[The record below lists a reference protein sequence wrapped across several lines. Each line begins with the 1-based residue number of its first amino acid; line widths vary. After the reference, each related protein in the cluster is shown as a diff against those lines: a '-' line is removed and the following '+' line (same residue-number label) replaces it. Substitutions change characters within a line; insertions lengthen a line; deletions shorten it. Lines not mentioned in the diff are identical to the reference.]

1 MSVQNLE
8 LILKG
13 KDYWNGV
20 LSGEAAGAFAGD
32 RNGGAISG
40 TGEFDLRLPENI
52 TATVMKLSNG
62 SPARVHLCL
71 LAGVAALLY
80 KYNSGQEIM
89 IGAPVYKQASGED
102 LLNKILLFRMDLTG
116 GKGFKELLM
125 AISKDMKDAVTHQ
138 NFPLNTLLFQKKI
151 ADKETGMSMIDVF
164 VLLEELHEKE
174 YVHPLRPGIMFL
186 FRTDED
192 NSISCRIE
200 YSIAR
205 FTHTA
210 IRDIAGRLVL
220 LLGTCLQD
228 MLQDLTGISLLSDE
242 DRQLIS
248 NPPAPPTSRDAR
260 SIISLFEEQ
269 ADKTPGMPA
278 LGFENQVITYSE
290 LNRLSNQFAAYL
302 QKQHGIVLEDR
313 VAIRLPRSPWMIVAI
328 LGALKAGAAYIPIDP
343 EYPAQRISYIEAD
356 SQCKLLVDQDIM
368 EQFVACRH
376 TISEERINCNTA
388 PDQLVYI
395 IYTSGSTGTPKGV
408 AIKNS
413 NLVNY
418 IDWAN
423 SYYFDGKNRYCFG
436 LFTSLSFDLTITSIF
451 TTLLRGDKIF
461 IFPESNIA
469 GIITDVFSSHSEVNT
484 IKITPSH
491 LNLARNLGLERS
503 AIDTIILGG
512 EQLKKEQ
519 VAFLKQL
526 NPDIKI
532 YNEYGPTETTVGCTC
547 VLLTGNEDEISIGR
561 PVRNTNIYITDTHG
575 NLLPPGIPGEIIIS
589 GAGVAAGYYNNGAQT
604 SAKFCEDQYTDNV
617 GRAYRSGDLGQWLPD
632 GNILYIGRKDGQVK
646 INGFRIETDEVE
658 YHLVC
663 YPGVTAAVV
672 LAKHTGDAQ
681 EGLYAFFVSDNVIEQ
696 ASLREFMQASVPA
709 YMIPHYFC
717 QVSEIPLTPNGKVD
731 EKVLQSMYVS
741 QNTTAAYMAPR
752 NELERELCLV
762 WQEIL
767 GKEQVGVLDD
777 FFSMGGHS
785 LKATRLMTRYRKQF
799 GVHLSLQEIFMNA
812 SVARHAALIT
822 QARREQVKEI
832 PVADQADSYPLSNSQ
847 KRLWLLSQRSDSSTA
862 YNIPA
867 AFQITGELDLTGFNN
882 AVDYL
887 IQRHEIFRTSIKET
901 ASGEPAQWIIPAA
914 GFSYNVGYHD
924 LAGEDSRESM
934 CRRHIEEMM
943 ATKFDLAVA
952 PLFRLVL
959 LRMEADRYVLL
970 LNMHHIISDAWSME
984 VFTRELFDFYNH
996 RKSGITFES
1005 SPLRIQY
1012 KDYAV
1017 WQNLLLDGE
1026 IAKQSR
1032 EYWLNQLKGELP
1044 VLTVPAN
1051 KSSTALSGTAAVL
1064 HMKLEPAVTAALKQR
1079 TRQQG
1084 ATVFMGLLAAV
1095 KVLLH
1100 RYTGQEDL
1108 LVGTPVAGREHAD
1121 LEDQIGFYVNTLAI
1135 RTIIDS
1141 ECSFSQLLDTVKN
1154 TTLEAYAH
1162 QDYPFDLVAEDHKGL
1177 TLNIMVDMHSNAF
1190 AKQQEDAWKGLRIN
1204 TFPTGPDKVKFDL
1217 NFSFAESADDVYL
1230 SIKYNTDKYTH
1241 EFIECMGR
1249 YFTNMTER
1257 LCANDQ
1263 TAVKQI
1269 NMLGTEEQEALLRQY
1284 SGTASSFED
1293 VTVIDLF
1300 RMSVEQRR
1308 DEIAVVY
1315 KDEKLTYGELDERS
1329 NRLGHYLQQQ
1339 YGIRA
1344 EEKVGILLDRSYW
1357 WAVAVLGIL
1366 KAGGAYVP
1374 IDPDYPKERV
1384 RYIMEDSGC
1393 RLLLDEEELSRF
1405 KTSEKD
1411 YSASPVTAD
1420 LQPSNLLYV
1429 IYTSGS
1435 TGQPKG
1441 VEVEIRSAVNIYYG
1455 WKQVYGLEGFSVSL
1469 LQLASISF
1477 DVFFGDVCRSLLTGG
1492 KMVICPNETKAN
1504 PEELYRLMEQE
1515 GVNILESTPA
1525 LLLPFMSYVREQQL
1539 DLSFLKV
1546 LILGSDTL
1554 NITAY
1559 RDLVK
1564 EHSAGIRVINSYGTT
1579 EATIDSLYYE
1589 GREEDMVALSGHT
1602 PVGYTFPNISAFIL
1616 DAGLMVQPAGVVGEL
1631 CIGGAGLA
1639 RGYLRRPELTTE
1651 KFIPHPYHPGERLYR
1666 TGDLAFLMDNG
1677 AIGFLGRKDHQVKI
1691 YGFRIEPAEIEDALC
1706 RHTLIEE
1713 ALVITHEPPGGNKEL
1728 VAYIISERGSGQLT
1742 SAVLRAFLAESLPV
1756 YMLPAAYIHL
1766 EQFPLTPNGKIDR
1779 KALPVPAS
1787 LAISAGTEYVAPAN
1801 EKERLLVEI
1810 CEQVLQR
1817 KAISTKDDFF
1827 VMGGDSIK
1835 SIQIVSRLRQRGYQ
1849 LQVRDVLSYPCIAVM
1864 ARQMQKAK
1872 RAIPQQAVQGPVV
1885 LSPVQRAFLES
1896 DQPDKHHY
1904 NQSVM
1909 LYSSQRID
1917 EKALEAVL
1925 SALVAHHDALRISF
1939 KRNAGG
1945 AWLQH
1950 NNGPESGYRFI
1961 THEITDEE
1969 NWQQVFRKK
1978 ADLIQSGFDLNGGAL
1993 FHTGLFHCPDGDHV
2007 LLVIHHL
2014 LVDSVSW
2021 RILLEDLSSL
2031 YSQAGSGRKLFLP
2044 AKTDSFQYWME
2055 QQQAYARN
2063 GQLLAEHA
2071 FWDEIEKHPV
2081 PVFPLDMPGGDNY
2094 HADRQTVTCSLEN
2107 SITNDLQTR
2116 CHTAYKTEI
2125 NDILLTA
2132 LGLAVQE
2139 VLGAR
2144 KFHVNLEGHGRE
2156 AMERDVDVTRTVGWF
2171 TSQFP
2176 VLIDA
2181 EDHVSMTGTLV
2192 RIKEQLHRI
2201 PNNGIGYGMLRYLAK
2216 ENAGTSSFIAPVT
2229 FNYLG
2234 EFTPP
2239 VNNEG
2244 SAGGF
2249 TFSAAPAS
2257 SEVSPLQQ
2265 CEEILAV
2272 TGMIMQGRLQLSFHY
2287 SKAQYRKDTITAL
2300 SLAYRR
2306 YLMELVEV
2314 LKAAEPATTPVDL
2327 TYQGLSIAELS
2338 ALDQSGAV
2346 EDVYELTPLQQGMY
2360 YQWMSSPSSTAYFE
2374 QVVYH
2379 VEGELDRA
2387 SLDYAYTQIV
2397 ARHGVLRTSFTDR
2410 YSGMPLQVV
2419 RKEVVPG
2426 FTFLDLR
2433 NDNSFDLEAYISQ
2446 DLNRGFNLE
2455 EGSQMRLSVLQ
2466 TGEREFTF
2474 LWSHHHIL
2482 MDGWCTGIIIRD
2494 FYQLY
2499 RSHQKTNIPAL
2510 PDVTSYREYI
2520 RWLRAVDH
2528 QEALDY
2534 WKVYLDG
2541 YDTATVLPF
2550 LQPGIPEAG
2559 PVEQEGRLVFG
2570 KSDTAR
2576 IRAFCSS
2583 NKITENSFMQTVWG
2597 ILLSKYNNTR
2607 DVVYG
2612 GVVSGRPAELTG
2624 VEEMIGLFINTV
2636 PVRINYEEGT
2646 TVSELLHQVQR
2657 NNINSLPYHHVQLA
2671 EVQAQSKLGN
2681 NLVGHLFT
2689 FQNIPS
2695 HELIAEG
2702 IVQAGSDKL
2711 FTLKESLIFGQ
2722 TNYDFDITIVL
2733 GESIEVLIKYATA
2746 LYSPA
2751 TVSLIKQHIRN
2762 CTEEILQ
2769 DPAKCIADIRYITEE
2784 EIQTLK
2790 NEITV
2795 NTTPVTARTVPDL
2808 FNEQVA
2814 RRGAQVCL
2822 VYGDRTLS
2830 YNDLDALSNRFAH
2843 FLQQQYG
2850 LLPGHRVS
2858 MQLERSEW
2866 LIVTMLA
2873 ILKQGCVYIPVDP
2886 FYPAERIAYILSD
2899 SGSRLTITS
2908 EIIAAFQMRQEEY
2921 PATSPAVKLSEDDS
2935 LYMIYT
2941 SGSTGRPKGVTVTHH
2956 NAVNICEGWR
2966 RVYQLDQLNACLL
2979 QMASVSFDVF
2989 FGDVCR
2995 SLLTGGRMV
3004 ICSEEEKL
3012 DLPQLYA
3019 LMKRHVVNIVEG
3031 TPMHII
3037 PFMEYVEDEKLDIS
3051 FLKILILGSDTLNP
3065 AAYEHLYERYSPGM
3079 RIINTYGT
3087 TEATID
3093 TTYFE
3098 GDIKQ
3103 YGAVKGSTP
3112 IGRPFPNNYVYILD
3126 KDYNILPD
3134 GIPGEICIGGEGV
3147 SQGYWNREELTRQK
3161 FREDPWFAGK
3171 EMYCT
3176 GDIGRRL
3183 EDGTL
3188 TFAGR
3193 IDNQVKIRGYR
3204 IEPGEIEDAIREID
3218 NISEAVVLVH
3228 RRHDDQQEL
3237 IAFFSASM
3245 PMDPGEIRTCLRKK
3259 LPDVMVPAGFVQ
3271 VAEWPLTAN
3280 GKVDRQRLE
3289 IPENITGESR
3299 TAYVAP
3305 SGEIELKLAAIWQE
3319 LLRVEQV
3326 GVKDNFFDLGGHS
3339 ITIMRLISMIRK
3351 EFELVIPIR
3360 TLFDLPS
3367 IELLARHIRINLED
3381 AAFESEDYDVIKL

>member
-20 LSGEAAGAFAGD
+20 LSGEAAGAFPAD
-32 RNGGAISG
+32 KNGTAISG
-40 TGEFDLRLPENI
+40 TGELDLRLSENI
-52 TATVMKLSNG
+52 AATVMKLSNG

-80 KYNSGQEIM
+80 KYNSGQEIL

-116 GKGFKELLM
+116 KGFKELLM
-125 AISKDMKDAVTHQ
+125 GISKDMKDAVAHQ

-151 ADKETGMSMIDVF
+151 ADKETGISMIDVF
-164 VLLEELHEKE
+164 VLLDELHEQE
-174 YVHPLRPGIMFL
+174 YVRPLRPGIMFL
-186 FRTDED
+186 FRTHED

-200 YSIAR
+200 YSTAR
-205 FTHTA
+205 FSHA
-210 IRDIAGRLVL
+210 AVNDIANRL
-220 LLGTCLQD
+220 LLLMGACLQD
-228 MLQDLTGISLLSDE
+228 MMQDLAGVSLLSDE
-242 DRQLIS
+242 DRELIS
-248 NPPAPPTSRDAR
+248 SPPAPLTSRDTR

-269 ADKTPGMPA
+269 AGKTPGIPA
-278 LGFENQVITYSE
+278 LCFENQVITYGE
-290 LNRLSNQFAAYL
+290 LNGLSNQFAAYL
-302 QKQHGIVLEDR
+302 QEQHGIVLGDR

-328 LGALKAGAAYIPIDP
+328 LGVLKAGAAYIPIDP
-343 EYPAQRISYIEAD
+343 EYPAQRIAYIEAD
-356 SQCKLLVDQDIM
+356 SQSKLLIEQGVM
-368 EQFVACRH
+368 EQFADCRH
-376 TISEERINCNTA
+376 TISEERIDCSTA

-395 IYTSGSTGTPKGV
+395 IYTSGSTGAPKGV

-423 SYYFDGKNRYCFG
+423 SYYFDGRSGYCFG

-461 IFPESNIA
+461 IFPEGNIA
-469 GIITDVFSSHSEVNT
+469 GIITDVFSCHPEVNT

-491 LNLARNLGLERS
+491 LNLARHLGLERS
-503 AIDTIILGG
+503 TIDTIILGG

-526 NPDIKI
+526 SPDIKI

-547 VLLTGNEDEISIGR
+547 VLLTGNEDDISIGR
-561 PVRNTNIYITDTHG
+561 PIRNTNIYITDAHG
-575 NLLPPGIPGEIIIS
+575 NLLPPGIPGEIIIG
-589 GAGVAAGYYNNGAQT
+589 GAGVAVGYYNNEAQT
-604 SAKFCEDQYTDNV
+604 NTKFCEDLYAENG
-617 GRAYRSGDLGQWLPD
+617 GRAYRSGDLGKWLHD

-658 YHLVC
+658 YHLVS

-672 LAKHTGDAQ
+672 LARHTGDEQ
-681 EGLYAFFVSDNVIEQ
+681 EGLYAFFVSDDVIEP
-696 ASLREFMQASVPA
+696 AVLREFMQASVPA

-731 EKVLQSMYVS
+731 EKALQSMYVS
-741 QNTTAAYMAPR
+741 YNTTTAYTAPR
-752 NELERELCLV
+752 NDLESELCLV

-822 QARREQVKEI
+822 QARREQAKEI
-832 PVADQADSYPLSNSQ
+832 PVAAPADSYPLSNSQ
-847 KRLWLLSQRSDSSTA
+847 KRLWLLSQRADSNTA

-887 IQRHEIFRTSIKET
+887 IQRHEIFRTSIRET
-901 ASGEPAQWIIPAA
+901 ASGEPAQWITPANE
-914 GFSYNVGYHD
+914 FSYNVGYHD
-924 LAGEDSRESM
+924 LTGEDSRESM

-943 ATKFDLAVA
+943 ATKFDLAAA

-959 LRMEADRYVLL
+959 LKMEIDRYVLL

-996 RKSGITFES
+996 WKSGITYQS

-1026 IAKQSR
+1026 IAKQSK
-1032 EYWLNQLKGELP
+1032 EYWSNQLNGELP

-1051 KSSTALSGTAAVL
+1051 KSSAVSNGNAAVL
-1064 HMKLEPAVTAALKQR
+1064 HMKLEPTVTAALKQL
-1079 TRQQG
+1079 TRQHG

-1121 LEDQIGFYVNTLAI
+1121 LENQIGFYVNTLAI
-1135 RTIIDS
+1135 RTIIDN

-1177 TLNIMVDMHSNAF
+1177 TLNIMVDMRSDAF
-1190 AKQQEDAWKGLRIN
+1190 AKQQDDAWKGLKISA
-1204 TFPTGPDKVKFDL
+1204 FPTGPDKVKFDL

-1230 SIKYNTDKYTH
+1230 TIKYNTDKYTQ
-1241 EFIECMGR
+1241 EFIDCMGR
-1249 YFTNMTER
+1249 HFTNITER
-1257 LCANDQ
+1257 LCANARI
-1263 TAVKQI
+1263 AVKQI
-1269 NMLGTEEQEALLRQY
+1269 NMLGAEEQEALLQHY
-1284 SGTASSFED
+1284 SGTAASFVD
-1293 VTVIDLF
+1293 VTVVDLF
-1300 RMSVEQRR
+1300 RLRVEERQN
-1308 DEIAVVY
+1308 EIAVVY
-1315 KDEKLTYGELDERS
+1315 KDDTLTYGELDERS

-1339 YGIRA
+1339 YGIKP
-1344 EEKVGILLDRSYW
+1344 EEKIGILLDRSYW

-1374 IDPDYPKERV
+1374 IDPDYPEERV
-1384 RYIMEDSGC
+1384 KYIMEDSGC

-1405 KTSEKD
+1405 KASERD
-1411 YSASPVTAD
+1411 YSATPVTAD
-1420 LQPSNLLYV
+1420 LHPANLLYV

-1441 VEVEIRSAVNIYYG
+1441 VEVAHRSAVNIYYG
-1455 WKQVYGLEGFSVSL
+1455 WKQVYGLEGFSVNL

-1477 DVFFGDVCRSLLTGG
+1477 DVFFGDVCRSLLMGG
-1492 KMVICPNETKAN
+1492 KMVICPSETKAN

-1515 GVNILESTPA
+1515 SINILESTPA
-1525 LLLPFMSYVREQQL
+1525 LLLPFMSYIREQLL
-1539 DLSFLKV
+1539 DLSFVKV

-1554 NITAY
+1554 NIAAY

-1564 EHSAGIRVINSYGTT
+1564 DLSGSIRVINSYGTT

-1589 GREEDMVALSGHT
+1589 GREEDMVVLSGHT
-1602 PVGYTFPNISAFIL
+1602 PIGYTFPNISAFIL
-1616 DAGLMVQPAGVVGEL
+1616 DASFMMQPAGVAGEL

-1639 RGYLRRPELTTE
+1639 RGYLGRPELTGE
-1651 KFIPHPYHPGERLYR
+1651 RFIPHPYRPGERLYR

-1691 YGFRIEPAEIEDALC
+1691 YGFRIEPAEIENALC
-1706 RHTLIEE
+1706 RHTLIED
-1713 ALVITHEPPGGNKEL
+1713 ALVIAHESPGGSKEL
-1728 VAYIISERGSGQLT
+1728 VAYIISEAESGQLT
-1742 SAVLRAFLAESLPV
+1742 SAVLRAYLAESLPA
-1756 YMLPAAYIHL
+1756 YMLPVAYIQL
-1766 EQFPLTPNGKIDR
+1766 KQFPLTPNGKIDR
-1779 KALPVPAS
+1779 KALPLPA
-1787 LAISAGTEYVAPAN
+1787 LFAISAGTEYVAPAN

-1849 LQVRDVLSYPCIAVM
+1849 LQVRDVLSYPCIAEM
-1864 ARQMQKAK
+1864 ARHMQKAK
-1872 RAIPQQAVQGPVV
+1872 RAIPQQAVQGPMV

-1896 DQPDKHHY
+1896 GRPDKHHY

-1917 EKALEAVL
+1917 EKALKVVL

-1939 KRNAGG
+1939 NRNAGG
-1945 AWLQH
+1945 AWEQY
-1950 NNGPESGYRFI
+1950 NNATEFGYRFI
-1961 THEITDEE
+1961 SHEIADEE

-1978 ADLIQSGFDLNGGAL
+1978 ADLVQAGFDLSGGAL
-1993 FHTGLFHCPDGDHV
+1993 FHTGLFHCPDGDHI

-2031 YSQAGSGRKLFLP
+2031 YSQIEAGRKLSLP

-2055 QQQAYARN
+2055 QQQADSRS
-2063 GQLLAEHA
+2063 GQLSSEQA
-2071 FWDEIEKHPV
+2071 FWNAVEKHPV
-2081 PVFPLDMPGGDNY
+2081 PVFPVDLPEGSNY

-2107 SITNDLQTR
+2107 GITNDLQTR

-2139 VLGAR
+2139 VLGIN

-2156 AMERDVDVTRTVGWF
+2156 AMGRDVDVTRTVGWF

-2176 VLIDA
+2176 VLIEA

-2192 RIKEQLHRI
+2192 KIKEQLHRI
-2201 PNNGIGYGMLRYLAK
+2201 PNNGIGYGMLRYLAR
-2216 ENAGTSSFIAPVT
+2216 ENAGTSTFIAPVT

-2244 SAGGF
+2244 PAGGF

-2272 TGMIMQGRLQLSFHY
+2272 TGMIMQGKLQMSFHY
-2287 SKAQYRKDTITAL
+2287 SKVQYQQDTIVAL
-2300 SLAYRR
+2300 SAAYKR
-2306 YLMELVEV
+2306 YLIELVEV
-2314 LKAAEPATTPVDL
+2314 LKVAALVTTPVDL

-2338 ALDQSGAV
+2338 ELNRSGEV

-2360 YQWMSSPSSTAYFE
+2360 YHWMSSPSSTAYFE

-2379 VEGELDRA
+2379 VEGALDRA
-2387 SLDYAYTQIV
+2387 SLDHAYTQII

-2410 YSGMPLQVV
+2410 YSGIPLQVV
-2419 RKEVVPG
+2419 RREVVPA

-2433 NDNSFDLEAYISQ
+2433 NDNSFDLEAYISE
-2446 DLNRGFNLE
+2446 DLNKGFNLE

-2499 RSHQKTNIPAL
+2499 HSHRQPNVPTL

-2520 RWLRAVDH
+2520 RWLRSVDH
-2528 QEALDY
+2528 REAMDY
-2534 WKVYLDG
+2534 WKGYLDG
-2541 YDTATVLPF
+2541 YDTAAVLPF
-2550 LQPGIPEAG
+2550 PQPGIREAG
-2559 PVEQEGRLVFG
+2559 PVEQEERLVFS
-2570 KSDTAR
+2570 KNDTAR
-2576 IRAFCSS
+2576 IKAFCSS

-2646 TVSELLHQVQR
+2646 TAADLLRQVQR

-2671 EVQAQSKLGN
+2671 EIQAQSKLGN

-2695 HELIAEG
+2695 HDLIAEG

-2711 FTLKESLIFGQ
+2711 FTLKESLTFGQ

-2733 GESIEVLIKYATA
+2733 GESIEVIIKYATA

-2762 CTEEILQ
+2762 CTEDILQ
-2769 DPAKCIADIRYITEE
+2769 DPTKAITDIRYITDE
-2784 EIQTLK
+2784 EILQLK
-2790 NEITV
+2790 NEIAV
-2795 NTTPVTARTVPDL
+2795 NTATVPSRTVPEL
-2808 FNEQVA
+2808 FSEQVA
-2814 RRGAQVCL
+2814 RRGEQICL
-2822 VYGDRTLS
+2822 VYGDRMLS
-2830 YNDLDALSNRFAH
+2830 YNNLDALSNRFAH

-2850 LLPGHRVS
+2850 LHPGDRVS

-2866 LIVTMLA
+2866 LIITMLA

-2886 FYPAERIAYILSD
+2886 FYPAERITHILSD
-2899 SGSRLTITS
+2899 SGSRLNITK

-2921 PATSPAVKLSEDDS
+2921 PATPPDVQLSDDDS

-2941 SGSTGRPKGVTVTHH
+2941 SGSTGRPKGVTVTHR

-2966 RVYQLDQLNACLL
+2966 QVYQLDQLNACLL

-3012 DLPQLYA
+3012 DLPKLYS
-3019 LMKRHVVNIVEG
+3019 LMERHAVNIVEG

-3037 PFMEYVEDEKLDIS
+3037 PFMEYVEDEKLDLS
-3051 FLKILILGSDTLNP
+3051 FLKILILGSDTLTP
-3065 AAYEHLYERYSPGM
+3065 AAYEHLCGRYSPGM

-3098 GDIKQ
+3098 GDITQ

-3112 IGRPFPNNYVYILD
+3112 IGRPFLNNYVYILD
-3126 KDYNILPD
+3126 KDYNILPY
-3134 GIPGEICIGGEGV
+3134 GVPGEICIGGEGV
-3147 SQGYWNREELTRQK
+3147 SQGYWDREELTRQK
-3161 FREDPWFAGK
+3161 FRDDPWFPGK
-3171 EMYCT
+3171 KMYCT

-3188 TFAGR
+3188 TFTGR

-3218 NISEAVVLVH
+3218 GVAEAVVLVR

-3245 PMDPGEIRTCLRKK
+3245 PMDAGEIKTGLREK
-3259 LPDVMVPAGFVQ
+3259 LPDVMIPAGFVQ
-3271 VAEWPLTAN
+3271 VEEWPLTAN

-3299 TAYVAP
+3299 TEYMAP

-3339 ITIMRLISMIRK
+3339 ITIMRLISMVRK
-3351 EFELVIPIR
+3351 EFDLVIPIR
-3360 TLFDLPS
+3360 TLFELS
-3367 IELLARHIRINLED
+3367 TIEQLAQHIRINLED